1 MSVGPLPDEQAGLL
15 LEEFR
20 TYDRS
25 VDIVSSWEMIF
36 TESETPLPA
45 RVRHF
50 ERFPS
55 VTAGD
60 GNPATP
66 DFSVLFD
73 DDTGLVGEIA
83 NFSLRDESV
92 DALCRQIQRYDEL
105 RQLPAG
111 GGALAAVEQVD
122 VMLFVPI
129 DLGTDAV
136 RRILRERY
144 AEEGHFYKPA
154 APPIIIQFVLQPERE
169 RYVFQRRPD
178 GGNGQF
184 RDGSRDDDARLS
196 NWFDR
201 SDVKTKPEHF
211 REIKAA
217 RGFVNDAVP
226 DLYLATFLWSKTF
239 ADQAGDSGEGRPVR
253 LEITPSVLAARLRDE
268 YGLVR
273 TGDVE
278 RALGLLTRAKLAERG
293 PEGWIV
299 FWTELPKGPH
309 DHDLAETL
317 ARRAVR
323 PPRRSTA
330 DMFRDS
336 TETTQPQ
343 GQQTSIFDQL

>member
-1 MSVGPLPDEQAGLL
+1 MSVGPLPDEQAASL

-25 VDIVSSWEMIF
+25 VDVVSSWEMIF
-36 TESETPLPA
+36 TESETALPA
-45 RVRHF
+45 HVRHF

-55 VTAGD
+55 VAAAD

-73 DDTGLVGEIA
+73 DDRGLVGEIA
-83 NFSLRDESV
+83 TFSLRNESV

-136 RRILRERY
+136 RRLLRERF
-144 AEEGHFYKPA
+144 ANPEHFYKPG
-154 APPIIIQFVLQPERE
+154 APPIVVQFVLQPEHE

-178 GGNGQF
+178 EENGRF
-184 RDGSRDDDARLS
+184 RDEGRQEDARLS
-196 NWFDR
+196 VWFDR
-201 SDVKTKPEHF
+201 NDVKTRPEHF

-217 RGFVNDAVP
+217 RGFVNDPVP

-239 ADQAGDSGEGRPVR
+239 ADQAGESGEGRPVR
-253 LEITPSVLAARLRDE
+253 LEVTPSVLAGRLRDE
-268 YGLVR
+268 YGMVR
-273 TGDVE
+273 AADVE
-278 RALGLLTRAKLAERG
+278 RALALLTRAKLAERA
-293 PEGWIV
+293 PEGWIA

-309 DHDLAETL
+309 GHDLAETL

-330 DMFRDS
+330 DIFREAS
-336 TETTQPQ
+336 GTATESQ
-343 GQQTSIFDQL
+343 GQQTSIFDL